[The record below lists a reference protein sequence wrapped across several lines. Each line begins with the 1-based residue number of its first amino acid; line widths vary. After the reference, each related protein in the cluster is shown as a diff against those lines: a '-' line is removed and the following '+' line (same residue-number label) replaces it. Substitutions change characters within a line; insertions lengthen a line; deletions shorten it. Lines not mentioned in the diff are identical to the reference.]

1 MTHLGEQEPAGALS
15 PSLNR
20 SKWEK
25 GNENRRKRK
34 QCLGEILTLGKNI
47 GFKGTNPVFFPPL
60 LSKKTSH
67 PCTAPKGDVCTGLG
81 HCSVSI
87 PPAPRLAKMQVFFS
101 FFTQILGH
109 LLGGAGKS
117 GCKQAPISCVA
128 VRWAGHTWNA
138 TIPPSSGTAE

>member
-1 MTHLGEQEPAGALS
+1 MKTEERGNSA
-15 PSLNR
+15 
-20 SKWEK
+20 WE
-25 GNENRRKRK
+25 R
-34 QCLGEILTLGKNI
+34 ILTLGKNI
-47 GFKGTNPVFFPPL
+47 GFKGTNRVFFPPL

-67 PCTAPKGDVCTGLG
+67 PCTAPKGDVCTCLG

-117 GCKQAPISCVA
+117 GCKQTPDLLCCCEVGRAYLECHNPA
-128 VRWAGHTWNA
+128 QMWN
-138 TIPPSSGTAE
+138 S